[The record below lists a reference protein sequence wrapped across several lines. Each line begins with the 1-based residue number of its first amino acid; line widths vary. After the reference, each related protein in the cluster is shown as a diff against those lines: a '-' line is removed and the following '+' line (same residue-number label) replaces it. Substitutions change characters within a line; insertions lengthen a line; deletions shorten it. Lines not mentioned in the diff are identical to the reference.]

1 MLFRSAT
8 AKRPGN
14 KDTVDAATD
23 AVLTLSRALIGVAA
37 RSLAATETRVTLPQY
52 RALVALS
59 TTGEQNVG
67 SLAEALGL
75 HASTVTRL
83 CDRLVAAGYL
93 ERRTSPTSRREVTLV
108 LNERGRA
115 LVRAETARRRRAIR
129 DIVGRLDQQTQLEI
143 IDGLT
148 ALAGVAEAERGHA
161 WKLGWT
167 T

>member
-1 MLFRSAT
+1 MAT
-8 AKRPGN
+8 AKETVN
-14 KDTVDAATD
+14 KETVDAATD

-37 RSLAATETRVTLPQY
+37 HSLAATETHVTLPRY
-52 RALVALS
+52 RALVALNM
-59 TTGEQNVG
+59 TGEQNVG
-67 SLAEALGL
+67 ALAELLGL

-83 CDRLVAAGYL
+83 CDRLVAAGYI
-93 ERRTSPTSRREVTLV
+93 ERRTSHQSRREVTVV

-129 DIVGRLDQQTQLEI
+129 DIVGRLDQRTQLEI
-143 IDGLT
+143 IDGLS
-148 ALAGVAEAERGHA
+148 ALAGVAETERGHA